1 MISFCGYN
9 FVRDIDSLNP
19 FPTNLNNIS
28 SVQIQN
34 AIYEHIDISKN
45 VSFSFTTEIPKWDFD
60 TIIDCDFE
68 TGIGAGN
75 VDFTL
80 GQLTSIKIKRR
91 KKGDFSWITIQE
103 IPINS
108 EADLNMVKFDYFVP
122 SNEEFEWALVPILN
136 GVEGQYIVG
145 SLVTEFNGVF
155 ISDVTNTFR
164 LDAKVSY
171 EGRSSLQSVGQITPL
186 GRRFPVVIKNGE
198 ADYEVGTVSGTLLN
212 DSFFINGEINRKEI
226 VDKINNFNSFLKN
239 GKPKIIKD
247 YNGNIWL
254 CLVTS
259 NISVSYDNNYGM
271 GIASV
276 SFDWTEQGKY
286 DNEDD
291 LYDNGLIELDIYK
304 GE

>member
-1 MISFCGYN
+1 MIGFCGYN
-9 FVRDIDSLNP
+9 FCRDIDSLNP
-19 FPTNLNNIS
+19 FPTNLTNITS
-28 SVQIQN
+28 TQIQN

-45 VSFSFTTEIPKWDFD
+45 VSFSYTNELPEWDFD

-68 TGIGAGN
+68 TGVGAGN

-80 GQLTSIKIKRR
+80 SQLTSIKIKRR

-103 IPINS
+103 IPVNS

-164 LDAKVSY
+164 LDARVSY

-226 VDKINNFNSFLKN
+226 VDKINSFNSFLKN

-254 CLVTS
+254 VLITS